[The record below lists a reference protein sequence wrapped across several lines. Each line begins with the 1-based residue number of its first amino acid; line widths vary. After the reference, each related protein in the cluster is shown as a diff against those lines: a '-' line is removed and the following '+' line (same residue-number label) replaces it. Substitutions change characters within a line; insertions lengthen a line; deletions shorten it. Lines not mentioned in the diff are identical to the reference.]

1 MTRLDR
7 YFLAEL
13 TPPFFGGL
21 VVMTLI
27 LLLDRL
33 FDLMEMIFRKGL
45 SVGTVVEVFGLSLPF
60 MLALTVPM
68 AVLISVLVTFGRLS
82 ADFEILALKSLG
94 VSTLRILRAPLAAA
108 VGVFVAMA
116 VFNNTV
122 LPEANHRLKNLL
134 IDIAQKKPTVSLEE
148 RVFNRLGDRLLYI
161 GRKDDRTNK
170 VYEVLL
176 EEKTPEGVRTILA
189 DSGRL
194 GGKKDEYLV
203 LDLYHGEVHEAV
215 EPQEH
220 PGTPV
225 YRIVR
230 FQEQRVVIP
239 INSRLVH
246 RDRSFRTD
254 REMSTRQLFQEIQR
268 TRESIQHL
276 PRKDPIALKFKRRRI
291 SQLWVEIH
299 KKYSIPFAAIVFV
312 LLGAPLAIRMR
323 RGGYGTAFGIAFLIF
338 TVYYIFLIGGEE
350 LADRAIVPPGSVWFP
365 NLLLGALGV
374 YLLWKDL

>member
-1 MTRLDR
+1 MKRLDR
-7 YFLAEL
+7 YLLAEL

-45 SVGTVVEVFGLSLPF
+45 SVGTVAEVFGLSLPF

-68 AVLISVLVTFGRLS
+68 AVLIAVLVTFGRLS
-82 ADFEILALKSLG
+82 ADFEILAMKSLG
-94 VSTLRILRAPLAAA
+94 ISTLRILRAPLVAAI
-108 VGVFVAMA
+108 GVFVVMA

-122 LPEANHRLKNLL
+122 LPEANHKLKNLL

-148 RVFNRLGDRLLYI
+148 RVFNRLGDALLYI
-161 GRKDDRTNK
+161 GRKDDRTSK
-170 VYEVLL
+170 IYDVLL
-176 EEKTPEGVRTILA
+176 EKRTPEGIRTILA
-189 DSGRL
+189 DSGRM

-215 EPQEH
+215 EAQGSE
-220 PGTPV
+220 TPV
-225 YRIVR
+225 YRIVHFSR
-230 FQEQRVVIP
+230 QRVVIP
-239 INSRLVH
+239 MDTKLV
-246 RDRSFRTD
+246 RKDRSFRTD
-254 REMSTRQLFQEIQR
+254 REMNTRQLLHQIQI
-268 TRESIQHL
+268 TRESMKHL
-276 PRKDPIALKFKRRRI
+276 PKQDPLALKFKRRRI

-312 LLGAPLAIRMR
+312 LLGAPLAMRMR

-338 TVYYIFLIGGEE
+338 TLYYVLLIGSEE
-350 LADRAIVPPGSVWFP
+350 LADRALVPAASVWVP
-365 NLLLGALGV
+365 NLLLGGWGLW
-374 YLLWKDL
+374 LLWMER

>member
-7 YFLAEL
+7 YLLAEL

-68 AVLISVLVTFGRLS
+68 AVLIAVLVTFGRLS

>member
-7 YFLAEL
+7 YLLAEL
-13 TPPFFGGL
+13 APPFFGGL
-21 VVMTLI
+21 LVMTLI

-45 SVGTVVEVFGLSLPF
+45 SVGTVAEVFGLSLPF

-68 AVLISVLVTFGRLS
+68 AVLIAVLVTFGRLA

-108 VGVFVAMA
+108 VVVFGIMA

-122 LPEANHRLKNLL
+122 LPEANHKLKNLL

-148 RVFNRLGDRLLYI
+148 RVFNRLGDQLLYI
-161 GRKDDRTNK
+161 GRKDDRTNRI
-170 VYEVLL
+170 YDVLL
-176 EEKTPEGVRTILA
+176 EEKTPEGVRTIFA
-189 DSGRL
+189 DSGRM
-194 GGKKDEYLV
+194 GGKKDEYLI
-203 LDLYHGEVHEAV
+203 LDLYHGEVHEAPR
-215 EPQEH
+215 ETT
-220 PGTPV
+220 GTPV

-230 FQEQRVVIP
+230 FQKQRVVIP
-239 INSRLVH
+239 INSKLVH

-254 REMSTRQLFQEIQR
+254 REMNVLQLLAEVRR
-268 TRESIQHL
+268 TQESIKHL
-276 PRKDPIALKFKRRRI
+276 PRKDPVALKFKRRRI

-299 KKYSIPFAAIVFV
+299 KKFSIPFAAIVFV
-312 LLGAPLAIRMR
+312 LLGAPLAMRMR

-350 LADRAIVPPGSVWFP
+350 LADRALVPAGSVWFP
-365 NLLLGALGV
+365 NLLLGAIGV
-374 YLLWKDL
+374 YLLWQET

>member
-7 YFLAEL
+7 YLLAEL